1 MNTSIPIDF
10 SVLTPHIPYMLE
22 GMGITLQFT
31 VLSVF
36 FGFILGTILTLCKIS
51 NSKFLQVFAA
61 FYTSIFRGTPLL
73 VQLLLI
79 YYAIPQLT
87 DYQIPALFAGV
98 LAFSLNSA
106 AYLSETMRAGILA
119 VDKGQW
125 EAAKALGVPYS
136 RMMKDIIFPQAIRNI
151 LPAIMNEFITLLKDS
166 SLVSV
171 IGVAEILRRADV
183 VKGQLYI
190 YFEPLVFAG
199 LQYYILV
206 MILTL
211 LSTWLERRLRRNG

>member
-1 MNTSIPIDF
+1 MQIDF
-10 SVLTPHIPYMLE
+10 SKIEPHIPYMLE
-22 GMGITLQFT
+22 GIGITLQFT
-31 VLSVF
+31 SLSVF
-36 FGFILGTILTLCKIS
+36 FGFILAVLLTLCKIS
-51 NSKFLQVFAA
+51 NFKPLNWFAV

-79 YYAIPQLT
+79 YYATPQLF
-87 DYQIPALFAGV
+87 DYQIEPLAAGV
-98 LAFSLNSA
+98 LAFSLNSG

-125 EAAKALGVPYS
+125 EAAKALGISYP

-166 SLVSV
+166 SLVSM

-183 VKGQLYI
+183 VKGQLFI
-190 YFEPLVFAG
+190 YFEPLIFAA
-199 LQYYILV
+199 LIYYILV